1 MVAQALLFW
10 RSHPIVPLTEQL
22 KCFTINPPAPAAT
35 CRGLPANLPP
45 DPVTPSSA
53 PSAERIRYSA
63 APGREPLR
71 WPGGAR
77 VALWVAPNIE
87 HYEYLPQQVRVRN
100 PWPRV
105 PHPDILGYG
114 LRDYGNRVGVWRLM
128 EVFDRF
134 NLPCTVSLSMSVL
147 QMYPEITGAMLSRS
161 WELMSHGMFNTRY
174 HWGMTEDEERAAI
187 DACQSIHRQFTGKEL
202 QGWFSPAASNTLQT
216 PDLVAEAGIRYLCDL
231 YHDDQP
237 TPIQVRCGELFSL
250 PYSMEINDSIAWRR
264 GQEGAAFAQKI
275 CDEFDTLYAE
285 GAQHGKVMNIAV
297 HPFIM
302 GQPHRIEH
310 LANALEY
317 VLSHSGVW
325 CATGSEIINWYCQQ
339 QTAPSSDEPA

>member
-1 MVAQALLFW
+1 M
-10 RSHPIVPLTEQL
+10 
-22 KCFTINPPAPAAT
+22 
-35 CRGLPANLPP
+35 PANQL
-45 DPVTPSSA
+45 VT
-53 PSAERIRYSA
+53 ERIVYSA
-63 APGREPLR
+63 APERRPLR

-87 HYEYLPQQVRVRN
+87 HYEFLPEHIRVRD
-100 PWPRV
+100 PWPRL

-134 NLPCTVSLSMSVL
+134 ELPCTVSLSMAVL
-147 QMYPEITGAMLSRS
+147 QMYPEIAEAMLKRR
-161 WELMSHGMFNTRY
+161 WEFMSHGLYNTRY
-174 HWGMTEDEERAAI
+174 HWNLSEADERAAI
-187 DACQSIHRQFTGKEL
+187 EECQQIHRQFTGRGL
-202 QGWFSPAASNTLQT
+202 PGWFSPAASNTLNT
-216 PDLVAEAGIRYLCDL
+216 PDLVAEAGIGYLCDL

-237 TPIQVRCGELFSL
+237 TPIQVRQGELYSL

-285 GAQHGKVMNIAV
+285 GAVSGQVMNIAV

-302 GQPHRIEH
+302 GQPHRIE
-310 LANALEY
+310 LLTQALDY

-325 CATGSEIINWYCQQ
+325 CATGSEIIDSYRQ
-339 QTAPSSDEPA
+339 QTQAAGYAGQKDKP

>member
-1 MVAQALLFW
+1 MKT
-10 RSHPIVPLTEQL
+10 PIM
-22 KCFTINPPAPAAT
+22 
-35 CRGLPANLPP
+35 PANQLVP
-45 DPVTPSSA
+45 
-53 PSAERIRYSA
+53 ERIAYSA
-63 APGREPLR
+63 APERPPLR

-87 HYEYLPQQVRVRN
+87 HYEFLPELIRVRD
-100 PWPRV
+100 PWPRL

-134 NLPCTVSLSMSVL
+134 QVPCTVSLSMAVL
-147 QMYPEITGAMLSRS
+147 QMYPEIAEAMLKRR
-161 WELMSHGMFNTRY
+161 WEFMSHGLYNTRY
-174 HWGMTEDEERAAI
+174 HWNLSEADERAAI
-187 DACQSIHRQFTGKEL
+187 EECQHIHRQFTGRDL
-202 QGWFSPAASNTLQT
+202 PGWFSPAASNTLNT
-216 PDLVAEAGIRYLCDL
+216 PDLVAEAGIGYLCDL

-237 TPIQVRCGELFSL
+237 TPIQVRQGELYSL

-275 CDEFDTLYAE
+275 CDEFDTLYSE
-285 GAQHGKVMNIAV
+285 GAVSGQVMNIAV

-310 LANALEY
+310 LARALDY

-325 CATGSEIINWYCQQ
+325 CATGSEIIASYRQ
-339 QTAPSSDEPA
+339 QTQPATQAGQKDKP